1 MFLLVPGGLLLY
13 LFIVGLSPEL
23 AKLVK
28 LLNLRVLH
36 LDYTVF
42 ALSNLFTLI
51 YVLLAAI
58 ATTTPRAVVAVVSSS
73 IQSIEFTIAEL
84 AIWLVLDWS
93 SATVAESDGCD
104 KGRVQ

>member
-13 LFIVGLSPEL
+13 LFIVGLSPEF
-23 AKLVK
+23 AKLVE
-28 LLNLRVLH
+28 LFDLGVLH

-42 ALSNLFTLI
+42 ALSNFLTLV
-51 YVLLAAI
+51 YVLLRAT

-73 IQSIEFTIAEL
+73 IQSIEFAIAEL

-93 SATVAESDGCD
+93 GATVAESYGRDQ
-104 KGRVQ
+104 GRVQ